1 MTRLLLCLI
10 TFLFFNTSF
19 SQITGHVTSVDGENL
34 PVVSV
39 YLNDTYIGTTTNDD
53 GIYELNFYKTGDYT
67 VVFQYLGYKTQKKSI
82 SITSFPYTLN
92 AELIEEDISLG
103 EVVIN
108 SKDNP
113 ADIIIRK
120 TIEAREANLE
130 KQNTFSANFYSRG
143 LLKIKNAP
151 EKILGQEVGDLGGAL
166 DSTRSGIIYL
176 SETISKL
183 EYQAPKPLKEKIIAS
198 KVSGNDNGFSFNSAN
213 SVNFNFYDNTINL
226 GSDIISPIADY
237 AFNYYRYKLTGAF
250 YDDNGNLINKIEVTP
265 KRENDKAFSG
275 FIYII
280 ENDWSLY
287 AVDVSV
293 SGKRAQVIPVDVF
306 TLKQSYAYSESDAVW
321 AKISQ
326 VFEFKFGILG
336 ITGDGYFTVVYSD
349 YDFTPNFK
357 DNNFTREILSFEDNS
372 NKKDSVYW
380 SAKRPVPLTQPE
392 NKDYIKKD
400 SIQLVK
406 ESKPYLDS
414 IDTAN
419 NKFELSNIIGGYS
432 YQNSHKSYNINVSS
446 PLKGINFNTV
456 QGFNSFLDVNF
467 IKNYND
473 FNRYLSIGAKVNYGE
488 ADDRLRAV
496 GNFRFKFNNIND
508 RFISLS
514 GGIKTEQFNSSEPIS
529 PLINSISSL
538 FFEDNYM
545 KLYDKTFAE
554 ARFSQELFNGFRVY
568 SSLAYEHRKPL
579 FNHTDY
585 TFINEERDSYT
596 SNNPQDPFNYSTS
609 SFSTHN
615 IVKLNVNARINFAQS
630 YYSRPDGKFNITN
643 TKYPILTLGYE
654 KGLGDSE
661 SNYNFDAFKLGL
673 QQEVVVGNKGI
684 LNYNLKG
691 GFFANADKI
700 AFMDYHHFNGNLT
713 NVNFRG
719 SYLNSFKNLPYYAL
733 STNKNY
739 AEVHAQHNFKGFIMN
754 KIPLLNKLNYNMLIS
769 TNIAYTESN
778 KPYTEYAI
786 GIDNLGFGK
795 YRFLRVDYVRSY
807 QGSGFI
813 NDAVL
818 FGISF

>member
-1 MTRLLLCLI
+1 MTKPLLFLV
-10 TFLFFNTSF
+10 TFFIFHTSF
-19 SQITGHVTSVDGENL
+19 SQLTGRVTSASGENL

-53 GIYELNFYKTGDYT
+53 GIYELNFAKTGEYS
-67 VVFQYLGYKTQKKSI
+67 VVFQYLGYKTLKKSVT
-82 SITSFPYTLN
+82 ITSFPHTLN
-92 AELIEEDISLG
+92 AELIEEDISLN

-108 SKDNP
+108 SKENP

-151 EKILGQEVGDLGGAL
+151 EKIFGQDVGDLGGAL

-183 EYQAPKPLKEKIIAS
+183 EYQAPKLLKEKIIAS
-198 KVSGNDNGFSFNSAN
+198 KVSGDDNGFSFNSAN
-213 SVNFNFYDNTINL
+213 SVNFNFYDNTITL
-226 GSDIISPIADY
+226 GSEIISPIADY
-237 AFNYYRYKLTGAF
+237 AFNYYRYQLVGVF
-250 YDDNGNLINKIEVTP
+250 YDDKGNLINKIEITP

-275 FIYII
+275 FVYIV
-280 ENDWSLY
+280 EDDWSLY

-293 SGKRAQVIPVDVF
+293 TGKRAQVIPVDVF
-306 TLKQSYAYSESDAVW
+306 TIKQSYTYSETDAIW

-349 YDFTPNFK
+349 YDFSPNFE
-357 DNNFTREILSFEDNS
+357 DDHFTREILSFEDNS
-372 NKKDSVYW
+372 NKKDAIYW
-380 SAKRPVPLTQPE
+380 STKRPVPLTQPE

-414 IDTAN
+414 IDGAN
-419 NKFELSNIIGGYS
+419 NAFKIGDIISGYS
-432 YQNSHKSYNINVSS
+432 YQNSQKSYTINVSS
-446 PLKGINFNTV
+446 PLKGVNFNTV

-467 IKNYND
+467 MKEYDD
-473 FNRYLSIGAKVNYGE
+473 FNKYLSIGTKINYGE

-496 GNFRFKFNNIND
+496 AYFRFKFNNIND

-514 GGIKTEQFNSSEPIS
+514 GGIKTEQFNSSAPIS

-545 KLYDKTFAE
+545 KLYDKSFAE
-554 ARFSQELFNGFRVY
+554 AKFSQELFNGFSFY
-568 SSLAYEHRKPL
+568 SSLAYERRKPL

-585 TFINEERDSYT
+585 TFINEDRDSYT
-596 SNNPQDPFNYSTS
+596 SNNPRDPFNYTS
-609 SFSTHN
+609 ANFSTHN

-630 YYSRPDGKFNITN
+630 FYSRPDGKFNVTN
-643 TKYPILTLGYE
+643 NKYPTLTVGYE
-654 KGLGDSE
+654 KGLGASE

-673 QQEVVVGNKGI
+673 QQEVVVGNKGV
-684 LNYNLKG
+684 LNYNVKG
-691 GFFANADKI
+691 GFFANADDI
-700 AFMDYHHFNGNLT
+700 AFIDYHHFNGNQT

-719 SYLNSFKNLPYYAL
+719 SYLNSYKNLPYYAL
-733 STNKNY
+733 STNNNY
-739 AEVHAQHNFKGFIMN
+739 AEVHAQHNFKGFILN

-795 YRFLRVDYVRSY
+795 YRFLRIDYVRSY

-813 NDAVL
+813 SDAVL

>member
-1 MTRLLLCLI
+1 MTRLLLCLAA
-10 TFLFFNTSF
+10 FFYFSTSF
-19 SQITGHVTSVDGENL
+19 SQITGRVTSVTGENL

-53 GIYELNFYKTGDYT
+53 GVYELSFSKTGNYT
-67 VVFQYLGYKTQKKSI
+67 VVFQYLGYKTQKKTI
-82 SITSFPYTLN
+82 TITSFPFTLN

-151 EKILGQEVGDLGGAL
+151 EKIFGQEVGDLGGAL

-198 KVSGNDNGFSFNSAN
+198 KVSGDDNGFSFNSAN
-213 SVNFNFYDNTINL
+213 SVNFNFYDNTIDL
-226 GSDIISPIADY
+226 GSAIISPIADY
-237 AFNYYRYKLTGAF
+237 AFNYYRYKLLGVF
-250 YDDNGNLINKIEVTP
+250 YDDKGNLINKIEITP
-265 KRENDKAFSG
+265 KRDNDKAFSG
-275 FIYII
+275 FVYIV
-280 ENDWSLY
+280 EDDWSLY

-293 SGKRAQVIPVDVF
+293 TGKRAQVIPVDVF
-306 TLKQSYAYSESDAVW
+306 TIKQSYAYSESDAIW

-349 YDFTPNFK
+349 YDFAPNFK
-357 DNNFTREILSFEDNS
+357 DNHFTREILSFEDNS
-372 NKKDSVYW
+372 NKKDSIYW
-380 SAKRPVPLTQPE
+380 LQKRPVPLTQPE
-392 NKDYIKKD
+392 NKDYLKKD
-400 SIQLVK
+400 SIQLVQK
-406 ESKPYLDS
+406 SKPYLDS
-414 IDTAN
+414 VDSAN
-419 NKFELSNIIGGYS
+419 NTFKLTDIISGYRF
-432 YQNSHKSYNINVSS
+432 QNSHNSYSLNVSS

-456 QGFNSFLDVNF
+456 QGFNSFLDINF
-467 IKNYND
+467 LKNYND
-473 FNRYLSIGAKVNYGE
+473 FNRYLSIGTKINYGE
-488 ADDRLRAV
+488 ADDRLRVV

-514 GGIKTEQFNSSEPIS
+514 GGIKTEQFNSGEPVS

-545 KLYDKTFAE
+545 KLYDKAFVE
-554 ARFSQELFNGFRVY
+554 AKFSQELFNGFRVY
-568 SSLAYEHRKPL
+568 SSLAYERRKPL
-579 FNHTDY
+579 FNHTNY

-596 SNNPQDPFNYSTS
+596 SNNPRDPFNYSTS
-609 SFSTHN
+609 GFSTHN

-630 YYSRPDGKFNITN
+630 YYSRPDGKFNINN
-643 TKYPILTLGYE
+643 TKYPTLTLGYE
-654 KGLGDSE
+654 KGMGASH

-673 QQEVVVGNKGI
+673 QQEVVVGNKGV

-719 SYLNSFKNLPYYAL
+719 SYLNSYKNLPYYTL

-739 AEVHAQHNFKGFIMN
+739 AEVHTQHNFKGFIMN
-754 KIPLLNKLNYNMLIS
+754 KIPLINKLNYNMLIS
-769 TNIAYTESN
+769 ANIAYTDTN

-795 YRFLRVDYVRSY
+795 YRFLRIDYVRSY